1 VQQQAYTPPA
11 QQYAPPAQQYAPP
24 AQQYAPPAQEA
35 APPTGGWPGDDV
47 EGMSEFEKFM
57 DSAEC
62 RQETDDGGVAAA
74 TAGVASMG
82 GGDFNPRA
90 AAPPPRKTL
99 QSQATAIFS
108 SCTSDAEACVSGAEI
123 RPILMKSGLSIG
135 DLGKI
140 WMEVDQS
147 RRGKVDCD
155 QLALIL
161 GLMGQ
166 AQSGQAIALEQLDPA
181 TATTPTVEGF

>member
-1 VQQQAYTPPA
+1 
-11 QQYAPPAQQYAPP
+11 
-24 AQQYAPPAQEA
+24 
-35 APPTGGWPGDDV
+35 
-47 EGMSEFEKFM
+47 
-57 DSAEC
+57 
-62 RQETDDGGVAAA
+62 
-74 TAGVASMG
+74 
-82 GGDFNPRA
+82 
-90 AAPPPRKTL
+90 
-99 QSQATAIFS
+99 
-108 SCTSDAEACVSGAEI
+108 
-123 RPILMKSGLSIG
+123 MKSGLSIG